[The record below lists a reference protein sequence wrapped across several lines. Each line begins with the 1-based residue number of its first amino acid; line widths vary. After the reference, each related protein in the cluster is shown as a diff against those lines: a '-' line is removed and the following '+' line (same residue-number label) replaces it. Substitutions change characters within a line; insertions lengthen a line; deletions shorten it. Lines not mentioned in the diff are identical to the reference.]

1 MRPGPKPDH
10 SRDAVI
16 LDAALEVLAEAG
28 YTGMTVDM
36 VAARAKAGKATVYR
50 RWDSKAQLVL
60 DAIARL
66 DLARP
71 PADQLPDT
79 GSLAGDFRALTVSFG
94 TEDEARRLRV
104 MAGLVSMLADDEGL
118 ADRANAAVVE
128 PWVEVNR
135 VLLRR
140 AIARH
145 EISSTTDVETL
156 AWVVPA
162 MATYRVCVQRKPI
175 QTGYVAGLIDTVLL
189 PAVGL
194 TATDPG

>member
-1 MRPGPKPDH
+1 VRPGPKPDH

>member
-28 YTGMTVDM
+28 YAGMTVDM